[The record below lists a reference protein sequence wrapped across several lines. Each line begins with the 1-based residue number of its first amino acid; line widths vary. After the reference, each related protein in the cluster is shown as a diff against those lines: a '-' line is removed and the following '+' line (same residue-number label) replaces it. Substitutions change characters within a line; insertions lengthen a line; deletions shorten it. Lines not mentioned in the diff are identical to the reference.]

1 MFHDIYIYI
10 TITKEI
16 NIKSLLIDFKHKS
29 HISFRLETGGNSD
42 LSPPPPPPPLLLLLY
57 AFNFSRKENDQTSTL
72 IASQKQKGIVH

>member
-42 LSPPPPPPPLLLLLY
+42 LSPPPLLLLLLLY